1 MNRTFRFNW
10 KVTVFSTLCLS
21 SFLYLGFW
29 QLEREDEKRELLS
42 QKANRLTLAPLDA
55 AKLPEKGDLEGV
67 PVRLVGEYHEP
78 VLLLDNK
85 VLNGKVGFEAHQLFL
100 DNTGLFFLVNR
111 GFVPMGRT
119 REDQLK
125 FPKVHDK
132 PADILGR
139 VYQPSSQILL
149 LADQNQTLAEF
160 PIIVQDIDVKKM
172 IAALGERVYP
182 LVIRLEVEQLG
193 SLPRYWPSAVMSP
206 EKHKGYA
213 IQWFSMALAVLIAWL
228 FFSFSKDL
236 HHD

>member
-1 MNRTFRFNW
+1 
-10 KVTVFSTLCLS
+10 
-21 SFLYLGFW
+21 LGFW

-42 QKANRLTLAPLDA
+42 QKANRLTFAPLDVA
-55 AKLPEKGDLEGV
+55 ELPEQGDLEGV

-85 VLNGKVGFEAHQLFL
+85 VLDGKVGFEAHQLFL
-100 DNTGLFFLVNR
+100 DNTGLYFLVNR

-125 FPKVHDK
+125 LLKVHDK

-139 VYQPSSQILL
+139 IYQPGSQILL
-149 LADQNQTLAEF
+149 LADQNQTLDEF
-160 PIIVQDIDVKKM
+160 PVIVQHIDVKKM

-193 SLPRYWPSAVMSP
+193 SLPRYWPSTVMSP

>member
-10 KVTVFSTLCLS
+10 KVAVFSVLCLS
-21 SFLYLGFW
+21 SFLHLGFW

-42 QKANRLTLAPLDA
+42 KNAHRLTLAPLEA
-55 AKLPEKGDLEGV
+55 AKLPEQGDLEGV
-67 PVRLVGEYHEP
+67 PVRLVGEYQEP

-85 VLNGKVGFEAHQLFL
+85 VLEGKVGFEAHQLFR

-119 REDQLK
+119 REDQLT

-132 PADILGR
+132 SADIRGR
-139 VYQPSSQILL
+139 IYQPSSQILL
-149 LADQNQTLAEF
+149 LADQNQTLSEF
-160 PIIVQDIDVKKM
+160 PVIVQDIDVKKVV
-172 IAALGERVYP
+172 AAFGERVYP
-182 LVIRLEVEQLG
+182 LVIRLEIDQLG
-193 SLPRYWPSAVMSP
+193 SLPRYWPSTVMSP

-236 HHD
+236 NHD

>member
-10 KVTVFSTLCLS
+10 KATVFSGFCLS
-21 SFLYLGFW
+21 GFLQLGLW

-42 QKANRLTLAPLDA
+42 QNAQRQMLAPLEA
-55 AKLPEKGDLEGV
+55 AKLPEEGDLEGM

-85 VLNGKVGFEAHQLFL
+85 VLKGNVGFEAHQLFR

-132 PADILGR
+132 PADIQGR
-139 VYQPSSQILL
+139 IYQPESQILL
-149 LADQNQTLAEF
+149 LAEQNQMLSEF
-160 PIIVQDIDVKKM
+160 PVIVQNIDGKKM

-182 LVIRLEVEQLG
+182 LVIRLEADELG
-193 SLPRYWPSAVMSP
+193 ALPRHWPSTVMSP

-213 IQWFSMALAVLIAWL
+213 IQWFSMALALLIAWL
-228 FFSFSKDL
+228 FFSFSKDS

>member
-1 MNRTFRFNW
+1 M
-10 KVTVFSTLCLS
+10 
-21 SFLYLGFW
+21 
-29 QLEREDEKRELLS
+29 
-42 QKANRLTLAPLDA
+42 
-55 AKLPEKGDLEGV
+55 
-67 PVRLVGEYHEP
+67 GEYHEP

-85 VLNGKVGFEAHQLFL
+85 VLDGKVGFEAHQLFL

-125 FPKVHDK
+125 FSKVHDK

-193 SLPRYWPSAVMSP
+193 SLPRYWPSTVMSP

-228 FFSFSKDL
+228 FFSFSKDS

>member
-10 KVTVFSTLCLS
+10 KVTVFSILCLS

-42 QKANRLTLAPLDA
+42 QKAHRLTLAPLDA
-55 AKLPEKGDLEGV
+55 GKLPEQGDLEGV

-85 VLNGKVGFEAHQLFL
+85 VLDGKVGFEAHQLFL

-139 VYQPSSQILL
+139 VYQPSSQI
-149 LADQNQTLAEF
+149 
-160 PIIVQDIDVKKM
+160 
-172 IAALGERVYP
+172 
-182 LVIRLEVEQLG
+182 
-193 SLPRYWPSAVMSP
+193 
-206 EKHKGYA
+206 
-213 IQWFSMALAVLIAWL
+213 
-228 FFSFSKDL
+228 
-236 HHD
+236 